1 MACRKKTK
9 KRSVALLFGSFNPIH
24 NGHIAILEYL
34 VKHSDADE
42 VRIVVSPESPFKEGN
57 MVTADER
64 LARVRDAIRATGLD
78 VTVSDVEYHLEP
90 PLYTINTLHHLDSV
104 EPDCEHILVMG
115 GDNIASLERWMRGAE
130 IIRDYRIW
138 VYPRTGTDAH
148 AVLEDMKT
156 RLEIKD
162 IRILDDAEVHD
173 ISSTM
178 IRQGLAEGQDMSGYQ
193 PGK

>member
-1 MACRKKTK
+1 MTCRKKKK

-24 NGHIAILEYL
+24 NGHVAILEYL
-34 VKHSDADE
+34 VNRSNADE

-64 LARVRDAIRATGLD
+64 LAQVRAAIKATGMN

-90 PLYTINTLHHLDSV
+90 PLYTINTLHYLDST

-156 RLEIKD
+156 RLEIKG
-162 IRILDDAEVHD
+162 ISILDDAEILD

-178 IRQGLAEGQDMSGYQ
+178 IRQGLADGQDMSYYQ
-193 PGK
+193 PVK